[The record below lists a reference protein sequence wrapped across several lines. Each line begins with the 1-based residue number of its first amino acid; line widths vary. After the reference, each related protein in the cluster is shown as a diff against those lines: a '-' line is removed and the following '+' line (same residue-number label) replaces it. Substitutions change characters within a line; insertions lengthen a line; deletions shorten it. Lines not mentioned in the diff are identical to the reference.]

1 MLFSLCWLLL
11 LSFLGP
17 QAAENAGTKVVIRNT
32 FGGQSSD
39 NTTYWMADR
48 RRTEFR
54 HAVQRTKEDGSVEWV
69 DEVASVFIV
78 RCDLGQSFT
87 LKMKAEEYSV
97 AEYPPKRLTP
107 EEMAARGM
115 DMAVAPQP
123 TQPTLRIEIT
133 TVDTGEREK
142 MFGHVARHVRTTTKQ
157 VPLEGSHTQ
166 AQETVRDGW
175 YIDVDR
181 RISCDPKPPA
191 GSGSGFMAISAA
203 AVGGKEMMMERPEF
217 VDIGARETG
226 FPVKE
231 VRTTTSETVPATGV
245 RRDSDSINES
255 EVTQFEAVP
264 LDPALFEIPPGFKHV
279 ER

>member
-1 MLFSLCWLLL
+1 MLFSLCWLLLLL

-17 QAAENAGTKVVIRNT
+17 QAAANAGTKVVIRNT

-39 NTTYWMADR
+39 NTTYWTADR

-54 HAVQRTKEDGSVEWV
+54 QAVQRTKEDGSVEWV

-107 EEMAARGM
+107 EEMAARGTP
-115 DMAVAPQP
+115 VAP
-123 TQPTLRIEIT
+123 QPTLRIEIA
-133 TVDTGEREK
+133 TVDTGERKE

-157 VPLEGSHTQ
+157 IPLEGSHTQ

-181 RISCDPKPPA
+181 RISCDPKSA
-191 GSGSGFMAISAA
+191 GSGSGFMAIGAV
-203 AVGGKEMMMERPEF
+203 VGGKEMMMERPEF

-226 FPVKE
+226 FAVKE
-231 VRTTTSETVPATGV
+231 VRTTTGETVPATGV
-245 RRDSDSINES
+245 RRDSSINES
-255 EVTQFEAVP
+255 EVTQFEAMP
-264 LDPALFEIPPGFKHV
+264 LDPALFEVPPGFKHV